1 MLSLMHDRP
10 NDHTDSFTSSDPQ
23 AEHAHRTYK
32 ALYRLQG
39 RHASTPV
46 ARGRQAAT
54 HVITPQ
60 EAVRLIAMI
69 ASGSIPVEE
78 GEPDVDNDDL
88 IAALTLIPIVRAE
101 TDELE
106 ISLLRAARG
115 RGVSWAQIAHGLGLR
130 SAQAAQQRTERLS
143 RRTGDDE

>member
-1 MLSLMHDRP
+1 
-10 NDHTDSFTSSDPQ
+10 
-23 AEHAHRTYK
+23 
-32 ALYRLQG
+32 
-39 RHASTPV
+39 
-46 ARGRQAAT
+46 
-54 HVITPQ
+54 VITPQ

-88 IAALTLIPIVRAE
+88 IAALTLIPMVRAE

-115 RGVSWAQIAHGLGLR
+115 RGASWAQIAHGLGLR

>member
-10 NDHTDSFTSSDPQ
+10 KGHTDPFTSPDPQ
-23 AEHAHRTYK
+23 AERAHRTYS
-32 ALYRLQG
+32 ALYRLQE

-46 ARGRQAAT
+46 TRGRQAAT

-115 RGVSWAQIAHGLGLR
+115 RGASWAQIAHGLGLR